1 MRSVIAESVM
11 GFEGEEERI
20 SWRSLSKSEEEGMA
34 KSVWSGWRDW
44 LETKGLSVH
53 NRRLNQFDQFDQGKI
68 IFFSKSSILT
78 KQKEYVTC

>member
-34 KSVWSGWRDW
+34 KSV
-44 LETKGLSVH
+44 
-53 NRRLNQFDQFDQGKI
+53 
-68 IFFSKSSILT
+68 
-78 KQKEYVTC
+78 